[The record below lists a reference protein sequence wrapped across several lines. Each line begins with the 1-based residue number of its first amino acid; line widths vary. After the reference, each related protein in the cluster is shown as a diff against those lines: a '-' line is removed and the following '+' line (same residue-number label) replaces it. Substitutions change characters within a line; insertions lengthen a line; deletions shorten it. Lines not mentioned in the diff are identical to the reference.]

1 MPRNGTTTNSFQD
14 RKKIEED
21 AEMFYDTEPIC
32 TADDPTKNDMSES
45 QALMITINM

>member
-1 MPRNGTTTNSFQD
+1 MVQQPTAFQSE
-14 RKKIEED
+14 KKIEED
-21 AEMFYDTEPIC
+21 AEMFYDSTEPIC